1 MRKNDS
7 CIAVFG
13 GQKFRAGQGMFYRAK
28 LLALF
33 GGVTCDLTETTIAP
47 EATIRAC
54 AIFGG
59 IVIRVPDNVS
69 VKVRSC
75 SLFGGISNLRKTPS
89 ENTSPT
95 LYIHS
100 FNLFGGT
107 DIL

>member
-1 MRKNDS
+1 MRKTDS
-7 CIAVFG
+7 CKAVFG
-13 GQKFRAGQGMFYRAK
+13 GQKFRVEKGSFYGAK

-33 GGVTCDLTETTIAP
+33 GGVTCDLTETTVVP
-47 EATIRAC
+47 EATIRAR

-75 SLFGGISNLRKTPS
+75 SLFGGISDLHKVS
-89 ENTSPT
+89 DENASTT